1 MIATMKNY
9 FASKGAR
16 YINNGEPTGWQE
28 ILWSLLSKFSTDCVF
43 QLNFHTG
50 VLTDTHSK
58 TNMLG
63 SVSGC
68 DESNMIMRQ

>member
-1 MIATMKNY
+1 MSRCDQIIGIATPQMIATMKNY

-43 QLNFHTG
+43 QFIKSTGRFRFHMH
-50 VLTDTHSK
+50 D
-58 TNMLG
+58 
-63 SVSGC
+63 
-68 DESNMIMRQ
+68 